1 MQIEKPTIDEP
12 TNEGYTIYSKSGCIN
27 CTKVKKMLKE
37 KNIFFIEVQ
46 CDEFLIEDKEAFL
59 LFINEKAKQEY
70 NTFPM
75 VFYKG
80 DFIGGYKETKEN
92 MGNVEKLEVVFED

>member
-1 MQIEKPTIDEP
+1 MQIDEP

-37 KNIFFIEVQ
+37 KNLFFMEVQ
-46 CDEFLIEDKEAFL
+46 CDDFLIEDKAVFL
-59 LFINEKAKQEY
+59 LFIHEKAKKEY

-92 MGNVEKLEVVFED
+92 IEKLEVLFED

>member
-1 MQIEKPTIDEP
+1 MQIENPTIEEP
-12 TNEGYTIYSKSGCIN
+12 TNEGYTIYSKSGCMN

-37 KNIFFIEVQ
+37 KNVFFIEVQ
-46 CDEFLIEDKEAFL
+46 CDEFLIEDKDAFL
-59 LFINEKAKQEY
+59 LFINEKAKKEY

-92 MGNVEKLEVVFED
+92 VENVEKLEVIFED